1 MEYRQRAAPRA
12 ARPLSLVQTG
22 DAGPSSQMSLP
33 PPPPLPPGGP
43 VSRSPSQNRLDVHRD
58 QPSYGVR
65 PGPSIMV
72 SQDGLKSPA
81 AASHGYMDPTSPPDN
96 NLARPPT
103 SRRAVS
109 AGPVVGSASSS
120 RAASKSPSRSP
131 PIRGWEPGMPLPP
144 PPPGPPPTA
153 RSHSVSGSP
162 ESSSARHMKAPVKTR
177 ARPPPSLGTGLD
189 SIPPTPAGWVD
200 EGSSQAPHSHDQE
213 STTVQTVTVAKS
225 PGNSGPSTPN
235 SGNLFRSPALRDVS
249 AKGIRER
256 RVERRNRQGQ
266 ALEDLNAPDGDWGDN
281 LDQVKPSN
289 LILAGP
295 NGTPRDNHAPTSAK
309 YTPRSGHSTES
320 DGPQSGTR
328 SRASSIG
335 LFSSRSS
342 YSTPR
347 AEPSPAVPTRGGY
360 TRTPPFSPD
369 AQNPSPAYPKA
380 IPQALPTKA
389 LPTPPLQSVQEG
401 KPPSRPSSRGERQ
414 IPRGMNLSNDP
425 MSVEAPLAPHGASS
439 QQKPLP
445 NSSKN
450 EADEFLRES
459 FQRHKV
465 FIEKEASAV
474 NETDAINIF
483 AEFIIAESQIRRQR
497 CGQAWDSGSFDPEE
511 VRRKLF
517 ELPPPQPAPL
527 GHYAI
532 NGRRTASPFRQP
544 SAGPKLDMSHTNRPE
559 PSWGNTYKPSLSP
572 IASLSMSNDEMSSR
586 GRAHSRWW
594 ESKTGSSS
602 EGGERRVQRSKQES
616 KYMGLPREALQEP
629 HTDYSRGKEAE
640 PYSGDYS
647 TGQYTP
653 YGPDEYPPEKVGWHG
668 EPAPPSDPDTA
679 GYGFVGRFQEDPK
692 MDVSRLITLPPPYPR
707 HYPAVNNSHPD
718 LVSYRTLVRSISDLS
733 EIKSMRQR
741 HDSEVDHMLQGHR
754 ERIQDSR
761 RQFKDNIQCQIQHG
775 SISFAEAA
783 EAEAALVLEENKVD
797 RTLTKKELDLYQTSV
812 LDPARAIL
820 TDRISRATGCIDE
833 LSSKLFDDARH
844 ETPDQTQEEGDE
856 KPELLEKLT
865 QLKWLFE
872 TREVLHREKYD
883 LVHVRNEKYRTVVLL
898 PYRQKANGDKVRE
911 TNAFFD
917 QDALDRRA
925 QYEADALA
933 RLESFMD
940 VIEENVVRG
949 VEVQLS
955 AFWDIAP
962 SLLVLIQQIPPDLCG
977 FEVQIP
983 ADEYDENPSY
993 RRHPLQYLYSLLSH
1007 AGKSSYQ
1014 YIESQTN
1021 LFCLLHE
1028 VKSAVMRANCK
1039 LMEAERIRHGEPED
1053 EVRREMQDLR
1063 AGEERALTVDLK
1075 DKVATVEC
1083 QWTEALG
1090 SQIQEL
1096 QERVKTQ
1103 LVTEDGWEE
1112 LEQLEQA

>member
-1 MEYRQRAAPRA
+1 
-12 ARPLSLVQTG
+12 
-22 DAGPSSQMSLP
+22 
-33 PPPPLPPGGP
+33 
-43 VSRSPSQNRLDVHRD
+43 
-58 QPSYGVR
+58 
-65 PGPSIMV
+65 
-72 SQDGLKSPA
+72 
-81 AASHGYMDPTSPPDN
+81 
-96 NLARPPT
+96 
-103 SRRAVS
+103 
-109 AGPVVGSASSS
+109 
-120 RAASKSPSRSP
+120 
-131 PIRGWEPGMPLPP
+131 
-144 PPPGPPPTA
+144 
-153 RSHSVSGSP
+153 
-162 ESSSARHMKAPVKTR
+162 
-177 ARPPPSLGTGLD
+177 
-189 SIPPTPAGWVD
+189 
-200 EGSSQAPHSHDQE
+200 
-213 STTVQTVTVAKS
+213 
-225 PGNSGPSTPN
+225 
-235 SGNLFRSPALRDVS
+235 
-249 AKGIRER
+249 
-256 RVERRNRQGQ
+256 
-266 ALEDLNAPDGDWGDN
+266 
-281 LDQVKPSN
+281 
-289 LILAGP
+289 
-295 NGTPRDNHAPTSAK
+295 
-309 YTPRSGHSTES
+309 
-320 DGPQSGTR
+320 
-328 SRASSIG
+328 
-335 LFSSRSS
+335 
-342 YSTPR
+342 
-347 AEPSPAVPTRGGY
+347 
-360 TRTPPFSPD
+360 
-369 AQNPSPAYPKA
+369 
-380 IPQALPTKA
+380 
-389 LPTPPLQSVQEG
+389 
-401 KPPSRPSSRGERQ
+401 
-414 IPRGMNLSNDP
+414 
-425 MSVEAPLAPHGASS
+425 
-439 QQKPLP
+439 
-445 NSSKN
+445 
-450 EADEFLRES
+450 
-459 FQRHKV
+459 
-465 FIEKEASAV
+465 
-474 NETDAINIF
+474 
-483 AEFIIAESQIRRQR
+483 
-497 CGQAWDSGSFDPEE
+497 
-511 VRRKLF
+511 
-517 ELPPPQPAPL
+517 
-527 GHYAI
+527 
-532 NGRRTASPFRQP
+532 
-544 SAGPKLDMSHTNRPE
+544 
-559 PSWGNTYKPSLSP
+559 
-572 IASLSMSNDEMSSR
+572 MSNDEMSSR

-1007 AGKSSYQ
+1007 TGKSSYQ